1 MKKPSLL
8 FLTSRF
14 PFPLEKGDKLRAYNL
29 IRALSKDFDI
39 QLFSLAE
46 HQPSEQD
53 LRAVEPYCAAVRT
66 VVVPQWKCAINMLRQ
81 PGIPFQVAYFT
92 DMHAMKVLREFV
104 SAVSPTYVF
113 CHLIRMAEYARGIS
127 GIRAIDYM
135 DAFST
140 GMHRYAEQCPSLI
153 KPFARIEASRLD
165 TYEAKVF
172 PWFQAHFIIS
182 EQDRNLIPHP
192 NRNQIQVVRNG
203 IDTEYFH
210 PVEQAK
216 SFDLLFNG
224 HMSYPPNIA
233 SAKFSAT
240 QILPELRKIRPAATL
255 LIAGANPGRE
265 IQSLQGNGVT
275 VRGWMDDIREA
286 FGCSRILVAPM
297 LISIGLQNKILQ
309 AMAMRIPCVIS
320 SLANNAL
327 EAKPGSEVLVADT
340 PEQYAHQIESL
351 LSNHDLYQQVAEAG
365 YRYVLRRFNWT
376 QEAVIIRESLFAQD

>member
-1 MKKPSLL
+1 
-8 FLTSRF
+8 
-14 PFPLEKGDKLRAYNL
+14 
-29 IRALSKDFDI
+29 
-39 QLFSLAE
+39 
-46 HQPSEQD
+46 
-53 LRAVEPYCAAVRT
+53 
-66 VVVPQWKCAINMLRQ
+66 
-81 PGIPFQVAYFT
+81 
-92 DMHAMKVLREFV
+92 MHAMKVLREFV

-240 QILPELRKIRPAATL
+240 QILPELKKNRPGATL

-265 IQSLQGNGVT
+265 ILSLQGNGIT
-275 VRGWMDDIREA
+275 VKGWMDDIREA
-286 FGCSRILVAPM
+286 FGSSRILVAPM

-327 EAKPGSEVLVADT
+327 EAKPGAEVLVADT
-340 PEQYAHQIESL
+340 PEQYVQQIEAL
-351 LSNHDLYQQVAEAG
+351 LSNHELYQQVSEAG
-365 YRYVLRRFNWT
+365 YHYVLQRFNWAH
-376 QEAVIIRESLFAQD
+376 EAGIIRDRLFALA